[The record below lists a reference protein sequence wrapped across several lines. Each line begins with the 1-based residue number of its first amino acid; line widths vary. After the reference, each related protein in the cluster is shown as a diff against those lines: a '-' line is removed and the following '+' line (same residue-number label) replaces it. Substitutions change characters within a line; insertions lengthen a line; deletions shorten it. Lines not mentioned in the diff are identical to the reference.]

1 MAELLK
7 EWPNPKIYLELSV
20 FNAFK
25 TANRAKKKQN
35 ILHVINE

>member
-25 TANRAKKKQN
+25 TANRAKKKKN
-35 ILHVINE
+35 RIYSML